1 MLVTPILEV
10 VGLAESERTWLRLHL
25 IILQTKSVD
34 EENGLYV
41 WRGIECVT
49 ICVLL
54 VSNCG
59 DTLIGL
65 WTQ

>member
-41 WRGIECVT
+41 WRGIEFVT
-49 ICVLL
+49 NRVLL
-54 VSNCG
+54 VLNCG
-59 DTLIGL
+59 NMLIEL
-65 WTQ
+65 RA